1 MDTNPSERTV
11 LRQCTELLGDLLPD
25 DWEARVESCAA
36 TNRGATGVDG
46 LLQIVTPD
54 GESIDFLIEVK
65 RVLNRRDIGAVARRL
80 GNATDTTPARCLV
93 MARYISPP
101 LQELLQ
107 NLNLSYI
114 DTTGNLLVTSRRP
127 AMVLRDRGLSHDPN
141 RGPGRPRATLTGE
154 PAARLVRTLVQVKRA
169 WSARELVAESKVSTG
184 ATYRVLE
191 YLQEEELVART
202 SDKKFEVTDW
212 PRLLRRWSRDYSF
225 VDNTQTY
232 QFIDPR
238 GVPSLLK
245 RMTKERD
252 WGFRYA
258 VTGSVAAA
266 EWAPYAPARA
276 AFIYTDNAEQA
287 ARAWRLHPVD
297 AGTADA
303 ANVILGE
310 PEYPVVFD
318 DTTQGKDGY
327 TIAAIEQVAVDL
339 LSGPGRNPSEG
350 EELIDWMQAHESIWR
365 R

>member
-1 MDTNPSERTV
+1 MVGPRT
-11 LRQCTELLGDLLPD
+11 R
-25 DWEARVESCAA
+25 R
-36 TNRGATGVDG
+36 RITGLD
-46 LLQIVTPD
+46 
-54 GESIDFLIEVK
+54 
-65 RVLNRRDIGAVARRL
+65 RRDL
-80 GNATDTTPARCLV
+80 P
-93 MARYISPP
+93 SPGIP
-101 LQELLQ
+101 
-107 NLNLSYI
+107 
-114 DTTGNLLVTSRRP
+114 
-127 AMVLRDRGLSHDPN
+127 
-141 RGPGRPRATLTGE
+141 
-154 PAARLVRTLVQVKRA
+154 
-169 WSARELVAESKVSTG
+169 
-184 ATYRVLE
+184 
-191 YLQEEELVART
+191 QEEELVART
-202 SDKKFEVTDW
+202 ADKKFEVTDW

-232 QFIDPR
+232 RFIDPR

-245 RMTKERD
+245 RMTKEQD

-287 ARAWRLHPVD
+287 ANAWRLHPVD

-310 PEYPVVFD
+310 PDYSVVFD
-318 DTTQGKDGY
+318 DTAQGKDGY

-350 EELIDWMQAHESIWR
+350 EELIDWMQAHESTWR